1 MDGEEETQKTKG
13 TKRKAESVLAR
24 KRKQGGLSLEEEDE
38 EDANEESGGSSG
50 EEEGAATGQEKGV
63 ESEDARKKKEDELWA
78 SFLHFMANRWG
89 NNGKSDQLYFWGL
102 QNNCRCCLQPCN

>member
-1 MDGEEETQKTKG
+1 MT
-13 TKRKAESVLAR
+13 R

-78 SFLHFMANRWG
+78 SFLNDVG
-89 NNGKSDQLYFWGL
+89 PKSKV
-102 QNNCRCCLQPCN
+102 PASTHVKVS

>member
-1 MDGEEETQKTKG
+1 MLVT
-13 TKRKAESVLAR
+13 R

-78 SFLHFMANRWG
+78 SFLNDVG
-89 NNGKSDQLYFWGL
+89 PKSKV
-102 QNNCRCCLQPCN
+102 PASTHVKVS